1 MKRFCHYKIIACF
14 LWCAFFLTQLRADA
28 QTIASITAQTTAAT
42 SIGARPNII
51 HIIIDDIG
59 YDDFS
64 SYGSVYY
71 KTPHIDALAKE
82 GTRLTNFYAPHGTCT
97 PTRAAIMTGRYS
109 PRVNDK
115 TGLGVLFPTNTNG
128 LDSSKEV
135 TFTKQL
141 QKVGYATALV
151 GKWHLGHLPQF
162 LPPAHG
168 FDSYVGI
175 PYPNDHGPERLG
187 NTGSRGYPPIPLM
200 RGSEKVK
207 DLNNVELAELPA
219 QFIRE
224 ACAFI
229 KEKAASKQPFYLQ
242 YSNIE
247 THTPYFIPKG
257 FEGRSSYGAYGDAVA
272 YIDYTVGVLMG
283 YLKQLGLEK
292 NTLIVIHS
300 DNGPLVEKYPELEDS
315 YGKFGRVDTSLH
327 HLLRD
332 GKYQQRFEGGVRSG
346 CFVKW
351 PGVVKAGAVNE
362 NIYSGVDL
370 FTSFLQIAGA
380 ETPTGRVIDGKPM
393 IESIIKNK
401 PVRNTFYAF
410 APQNEVQ
417 GVRYNNWKL
426 VIDQRGGKIKLLL
439 FDLVRDPQEIN
450 DLAFANSKIVQS
462 LYNLALQAQK
472 AVAENLPLQET
483 NNFNF

>member
-1 MKRFCHYKIIACF
+1 MKDNKIIFCF
-14 LWCAFFLTQLRADA
+14 LWCALCLVQLRADA
-28 QTIASITAQTTAAT
+28 QTNAPITAQTLTT
-42 SIGARPNII
+42 TINGLRPNII

-109 PRVNDK
+109 PRVNDR

-128 LDSSKEV
+128 LDSSKEI

-141 QKVGYATALV
+141 QKVGYATALI

-200 RGSEKVK
+200 RDSEKVK
-207 DLNNVELAELPA
+207 GLNNVELAELPA

-300 DNGPLVEKYPELEDS
+300 DNGPLVEAYPELEDS
-315 YGKFGRVDTSLH
+315 YGKFGHVDTSLH

-332 GKYQQRFEGGVRSG
+332 GKYQQRFEGGVRSA

-351 PGVVKAGAVNE
+351 PGVVKKGVVNK

-393 IESIIKNK
+393 IESIVNNK
-401 PVRNTFYAF
+401 PLRNTFYAF
-410 APQNEVQ
+410 APQKEVQ

-426 VIDQRGGKIKLLL
+426 AVDRRAGKIKLLL
-439 FDLVRDPQEIN
+439 FDLEKDPQEIN
-450 DLAFANSKIVQS
+450 DIAFANATIVQS
-462 LYNLALQAQK
+462 LYNLVLQAQK
-472 AVAENLPLQET
+472 AVAENMPLQET

>member
-1 MKRFCHYKIIACF
+1 MWHAIC
-14 LWCAFFLTQLRADA
+14 LVQLRVDA
-28 QTIASITAQTTAAT
+28 QSNAPITPQTHTAKSI
-42 SIGARPNII
+42 SARPNII

-64 SYGSVYY
+64 SYGSLYY

-82 GTRLTNFYAPHGTCT
+82 GTILTNFYAPHGTCT

-109 PRVNDK
+109 PRVNDR
-115 TGLGVLFPTNTNG
+115 TGLGVLFPTDTKG
-128 LDSSKEV
+128 LDSSREI

-151 GKWHLGHLPQF
+151 GKWHLGHLPKF

-187 NTGSRGYPPIPLM
+187 NTGSRAYPPIPLM
-200 RGSEKVK
+200 RGTEKVK
-207 DLNNVELAELPA
+207 DLNNNDLAEIPA

-257 FEGRSSYGAYGDAVA
+257 FEGRSSHGAYGDAVA

-283 YLKQLGLEK
+283 YLKQVGLEK
-292 NTLIVIHS
+292 NTLIVIHA

-315 YGKFGRVDTSLH
+315 YGKFGLVDTSLQH
-327 HLLRD
+327 KLRD
-332 GKYQQRFEGGVRSG
+332 GKYQQRFEGGVRSA
-346 CFVKW
+346 CFIKW
-351 PGVVKAGAVNE
+351 PGVINAGAVNQ

-370 FTSFLQIAGA
+370 FTSFLQVAGA

-393 IESIIKNK
+393 IESIITNK

-410 APQNEVQ
+410 APQKEVQ

-426 VIDQRGGKIKLLL
+426 VLDKRAGKNTLLL
-439 FDLVRDPQEIN
+439 FN
-450 DLAFANSKIVQS
+450 LAVDAKEKNNIASNNQHIVDA
-462 LYNLALQAQK
+462 LYALALQAQK
-472 AVAENLPLQET
+472 AIEENKPLLET
-483 NNFNF
+483 NSFNF

>member
-1 MKRFCHYKIIACF
+1 MERNFLHKIVFYF
-14 LWCAFFLTQLRADA
+14 LCCTMCLAQLRAVA
-28 QTIASITAQTTAAT
+28 QTNTQVSSQS

-64 SYGSVYY
+64 SYGSLYY

-109 PRVNDK
+109 PRVNDR
-115 TGLGVLFPTNTNG
+115 TGLGVLFPTDTKG
-128 LDSSKEV
+128 LDSSKEI
-135 TFTKQL
+135 TFARQL

-151 GKWHLGHLPQF
+151 GKWHLGHLPKF

-168 FDSYVGI
+168 FDSYLGI

-207 DLNNVELAELPA
+207 DLNNVELAEVPA

-229 KEKAASKQPFYLQ
+229 KAKAASKQPFYLQ

-257 FEGRSSYGAYGDAVA
+257 FEGRSGFGAFGDAVA
-272 YIDYTVGVLMG
+272 YIDYTVGVLTG

-292 NTLIVIHS
+292 STLIVIHS

-315 YGKFGRVDTSLH
+315 YGKFGLVDTSLQH
-327 HLLRD
+327 QLRD
-332 GKYQQRFEGGVRSG
+332 GKYQQRFEGGVRSA

-351 PGVVKAGAVNE
+351 PGMINAGAVNQ

-370 FTSFLQIAGA
+370 FTSFLQVAGA
-380 ETPTGRVIDGKPM
+380 EVPTGRVIDGKPM
-393 IESIIKNK
+393 IESIITNK
-401 PVRNTFYAF
+401 LVRNTFYAF
-410 APQNEVQ
+410 APQKEVQ

-426 VIDQRGGKIKLLL
+426 VIDKRAGKNILLL
-439 FDLVRDPQEIN
+439 FDLATDAIEKNNI
-450 DLAFANSKIVQS
+450 AGANQAIVDA
-462 LYNLALQAQK
+462 LYTLALQAQK
-472 AVAENLPLQET
+472 AVEENKPLSET
-483 NNFNF
+483 NSFNF

>member
-1 MKRFCHYKIIACF
+1 MCLA
-14 LWCAFFLTQLRADA
+14 QLRAVA
-28 QTIASITAQTTAAT
+28 QTNTQVSSQS

-64 SYGSVYY
+64 SYGSLYY

-109 PRVNDK
+109 PRVNDR
-115 TGLGVLFPTNTNG
+115 TGLGVLFPTDTKG
-128 LDSSKEV
+128 LDSSKEI
-135 TFTKQL
+135 TFARQL

-151 GKWHLGHLPQF
+151 GKWHLGHLPKF

-168 FDSYVGI
+168 FDSYLGI

-207 DLNNVELAELPA
+207 DLNNVELAEVPA

-229 KEKAASKQPFYLQ
+229 KAKAASKQPFYLQ

-257 FEGRSSYGAYGDAVA
+257 FEGRSGFGAFGDAVA
-272 YIDYTVGVLMG
+272 YIDYTVGVLTG

-292 NTLIVIHS
+292 STLIVIHS

-315 YGKFGRVDTSLH
+315 YGKFGLVDTSLQH
-327 HLLRD
+327 QLRD
-332 GKYQQRFEGGVRSG
+332 GKYQQRFEGGVRSA

-351 PGVVKAGAVNE
+351 PGMINAGAVNQ

-370 FTSFLQIAGA
+370 FTSFLQVAGA
-380 ETPTGRVIDGKPM
+380 EVPTGRVIDGKPM
-393 IESIIKNK
+393 IESIITNK
-401 PVRNTFYAF
+401 LVRNTFYAF
-410 APQNEVQ
+410 APQKEVQ

-426 VIDQRGGKIKLLL
+426 VIDKRAGKNILLL
-439 FDLVRDPQEIN
+439 FDLATDAIEKNNI
-450 DLAFANSKIVQS
+450 AGANQAIVDA
-462 LYNLALQAQK
+462 LYTLALQAQK
-472 AVAENLPLQET
+472 AVEENKPLSET
-483 NNFNF
+483 NSFNF

>member
-1 MKRFCHYKIIACF
+1 MKLLVKNNIICWSLFCAMCLVQLNVNAKTNVQ
-14 LWCAFFLTQLRADA
+14 LTPQML
-28 QTIASITAQTTAAT
+28 TAT

-64 SYGSVYY
+64 SYGSLYY

-109 PRVNDK
+109 PRVNDR
-115 TGLGVLFPTNTNG
+115 TGLGVLFPSNTNG
-128 LDSSKEV
+128 LDSSKEI

-162 LPPAHG
+162 LPLAHG

-200 RGSEKVK
+200 RNSEKVK
-207 DLNNVELAELPA
+207 DLNNQELAELPA

-257 FEGRSSYGAYGDAVA
+257 FEGRSGYGAFGDAVA
-272 YIDYTVGVLMG
+272 YIDYTVGVLTG

-292 NTLIVIHS
+292 NTLIVVHS

-315 YGKFGRVDTSLH
+315 YGKFGYVDTSLEH
-327 HLLRD
+327 QLRD
-332 GKYQQRFEGGVRSG
+332 GKYQQRFEGGVRSAF
-346 CFVKW
+346 FVKW
-351 PGVVKAGAVNE
+351 PGVIGAGAVNQ

-370 FTSFLQIAGA
+370 FTSFLQVAGA
-380 ETPTGRVIDGKPM
+380 EMPTVGVIDGKPM
-393 IESIIKNK
+393 IESIITNK

-410 APQNEVQ
+410 APQKEVQ

-426 VIDQRGGKIKLLL
+426 VLDKRAGKNILLL
-439 FDLVRDPQEIN
+439 F
-450 DLAFANSKIVQS
+450 
-462 LYNLALQAQK
+462 NLASDAKEKNNIAEAHQDIVDALYALALRAQK
-472 AVAENLPLQET
+472 AVEENKPLSET
-483 NNFNF
+483 NSFNF

>member
-1 MKRFCHYKIIACF
+1 MC
-14 LWCAFFLTQLRADA
+14 LVQLSINA
-28 QTIASITAQTTAAT
+28 QTNAPITPQMLTAT

-64 SYGSVYY
+64 SYGSLYY

-109 PRVNDK
+109 PRINDR
-115 TGLGVLFPTNTNG
+115 TGLGVLFPSNTNG
-128 LDSSKEV
+128 LDSSKEI

-162 LPPAHG
+162 LPLAHG

-200 RGSEKVK
+200 RNSEKVK
-207 DLNNVELAELPA
+207 DLNNQELAELPA

-257 FEGRSSYGAYGDAVA
+257 FEGLSGYGTFGDAVA
-272 YIDYTVGVLMG
+272 YIDYTVGVLTG

-292 NTLIVIHS
+292 NTLIVVHS

-315 YGKFGRVDTSLH
+315 YGKFGRVDISLEH
-327 HLLRD
+327 QLRD
-332 GKYQQRFEGGVRSG
+332 GKYQQRFEGGVRSA

-351 PGVVKAGAVNE
+351 PSVIGAGAVNQ

-370 FTSFLQIAGA
+370 FTSFLQVAGA
-380 ETPTGRVIDGKPM
+380 EMPTVGVIDGKPM
-393 IESIIKNK
+393 IESIITNK
-401 PVRNTFYAF
+401 PVRNSFYAF
-410 APQNEVQ
+410 APQKEVQ

-426 VIDQRGGKIKLLL
+426 VIDKRGGKNILLL
-439 FDLVRDPQEIN
+439 F
-450 DLAFANSKIVQS
+450 
-462 LYNLALQAQK
+462 NLASDAKEKNNIAEAHQDIVDALYALALRAQK
-472 AVAENLPLQET
+472 AVEENKPLSET
-483 NNFNF
+483 NSFNF

>member
-1 MKRFCHYKIIACF
+1 MKNNIICWFLFCAMC
-14 LWCAFFLTQLRADA
+14 LVQLNVNA
-28 QTIASITAQTTAAT
+28 QTNMQSISQT

-64 SYGSVYY
+64 SYGSRYY

-109 PRVNDK
+109 PRVNDR
-115 TGLGVLFPTNTNG
+115 TGLGVLFPTDTKG
-128 LDSSKEV
+128 LDTTKEI

-151 GKWHLGHLPQF
+151 GKWHLGHLPKF

-168 FDSYVGI
+168 FDRYVGI

-207 DLNNVELAELPA
+207 DLNNNELAELPA

-257 FEGRSSYGAYGDAVA
+257 FEGRSGYGAFGDAVA
-272 YIDYTVGVLMG
+272 YIDYTVGVLTG

-292 NTLIVIHS
+292 NTLIVVHS

-315 YGKFGRVDTSLH
+315 YGKFGLVDTSLQH
-327 HLLRD
+327 VLRD
-332 GKYQQRFEGGVRSG
+332 GKYQQRFEGGVRSA

-351 PGVVKAGAVNE
+351 PGVIGVGAVNQ

-370 FTSFLQIAGA
+370 FTSFLQVAGA
-380 ETPTGRVIDGKPM
+380 EMPAATVIDGKPM
-393 IESIIKNK
+393 IESIITNK

-410 APQNEVQ
+410 APQKEVQ

-426 VIDQRGGKIKLLL
+426 VIDKRGGKTSLLL
-439 FDLVRDPQEIN
+439 FNLANDPSELN
-450 DLAFANSKIVQS
+450 DLASKNKNIVQTM
-462 LYNLALQAQK
+462 YNLAVSAEQA
-472 AVAENLPLQET
+472 VVNNLPLQET

>member
-1 MKRFCHYKIIACF
+1 MC
-14 LWCAFFLTQLRADA
+14 LVQLSINA
-28 QTIASITAQTTAAT
+28 QTNAPITPQMLTAT

-64 SYGSVYY
+64 SYGSLYY

-109 PRVNDK
+109 PRVNDR
-115 TGLGVLFPTNTNG
+115 TGLGVLFPSNTNG
-128 LDSSKEV
+128 LDSSKEI

-151 GKWHLGHLPQF
+151 GKWHLGHLPKF

-200 RGSEKVK
+200 RNSEKVK
-207 DLNNVELAELPA
+207 DLNNQELAELPA

-257 FEGRSSYGAYGDAVA
+257 FEGLSGYGTFGDAVA
-272 YIDYTVGVLMG
+272 YIDYTVGVLTG

-292 NTLIVIHS
+292 NTLIVVHS

-315 YGKFGRVDTSLH
+315 YGKFGRVDISLEH
-327 HLLRD
+327 QLRD
-332 GKYQQRFEGGVRSG
+332 GKYQQRFEGGVRSA

-351 PGVVKAGAVNE
+351 PSVIGAGAVNQ

-370 FTSFLQIAGA
+370 FTSFLQVAGA
-380 ETPTGRVIDGKPM
+380 EMPTVGVIDGKPM
-393 IESIIKNK
+393 IESIITNK
-401 PVRNTFYAF
+401 PVRNSFYAF
-410 APQNEVQ
+410 APQKEVQ

-426 VIDQRGGKIKLLL
+426 VIDKRGGKNILLL
-439 FDLVRDPQEIN
+439 F
-450 DLAFANSKIVQS
+450 
-462 LYNLALQAQK
+462 NLASDAKEKNNIAEAHQDIVDALYALALRAQK
-472 AVAENLPLQET
+472 AVEENKPLSET
-483 NNFNF
+483 NSFNF

>member
-1 MKRFCHYKIIACF
+1 MERNFLHKIVFYF
-14 LWCAFFLTQLRADA
+14 LCCTMCLAQLRAVA
-28 QTIASITAQTTAAT
+28 QTNTQVSSQS

-64 SYGSVYY
+64 SYGSLYY

-109 PRVNDK
+109 PRVNDR
-115 TGLGVLFPTNTNG
+115 TGLGVLFPTDTKG
-128 LDSSKEV
+128 LDSSKEI
-135 TFTKQL
+135 TFARQL

-151 GKWHLGHLPQF
+151 GKWHLGHLPKF

-207 DLNNVELAELPA
+207 DLNNNELAELPA

-229 KEKAASKQPFYLQ
+229 KAKAASKQPFYLQ

-257 FEGRSSYGAYGDAVA
+257 FEGRSGYGAFGDAVA
-272 YIDYTVGVLMG
+272 YIDYTVGVLTG

-315 YGKFGRVDTSLH
+315 YGKFGLVDTSLQH
-327 HLLRD
+327 QLRD
-332 GKYQQRFEGGVRSG
+332 GKYQQRFEGGVRSA

-351 PGVVKAGAVNE
+351 PGMINAGAVNQ

-370 FTSFLQIAGA
+370 FTSFLQVAGA
-380 ETPTGRVIDGKPM
+380 EVPTGRVIDGKPM
-393 IESIIKNK
+393 IESIITNK
-401 PVRNTFYAF
+401 LVRNTFYAF
-410 APQNEVQ
+410 APQKEVQ

-426 VIDQRGGKIKLLL
+426 VIDKRAGKNILLL
-439 FDLVRDPQEIN
+439 FDLATDAKEKNNIGG
-450 DLAFANSKIVQS
+450 ANQAIVDA
-462 LYNLALQAQK
+462 LYTLALQAQK
-472 AVAENLPLQET
+472 AVEENKPLSET
-483 NNFNF
+483 NSFNF

>member
-1 MKRFCHYKIIACF
+1 MC
-14 LWCAFFLTQLRADA
+14 LVQLSINA
-28 QTIASITAQTTAAT
+28 QTNAPITPQMLTAT

-64 SYGSVYY
+64 SYGSRYY

-109 PRVNDK
+109 PRINDR
-115 TGLGVLFPTNTNG
+115 TGLGVLFPSNTNG
-128 LDSSKEV
+128 LDSSKEI

-162 LPPAHG
+162 LPLAHG

-200 RGSEKVK
+200 RNSEKVK
-207 DLNNVELAELPA
+207 DLNNQELAELPA

-257 FEGRSSYGAYGDAVA
+257 FEGLSGYGTFGDAVA
-272 YIDYTVGVLMG
+272 YIDYTVGVLTG

-292 NTLIVIHS
+292 NTLIVVHS

-315 YGKFGRVDTSLH
+315 YGKFGRVDISLEH
-327 HLLRD
+327 QLRD
-332 GKYQQRFEGGVRSG
+332 GKYQQRFEGGVRSA

-351 PGVVKAGAVNE
+351 PSVIGAGAVNQ

-370 FTSFLQIAGA
+370 FTSFLQVAGA
-380 ETPTGRVIDGKPM
+380 EMPTVGVIDGKPM
-393 IESIIKNK
+393 IESIITNK

-410 APQNEVQ
+410 APQKEVQ

-426 VIDQRGGKIKLLL
+426 VIDKRGGKNILLL
-439 FDLVRDPQEIN
+439 F
-450 DLAFANSKIVQS
+450 
-462 LYNLALQAQK
+462 NLASDAKEKNNIAEAHQDIVDALYALALRAQK
-472 AVAENLPLQET
+472 AVEENKPLSET
-483 NNFNF
+483 NSFNF

>member
-1 MKRFCHYKIIACF
+1 MC
-14 LWCAFFLTQLRADA
+14 LVQLSINA
-28 QTIASITAQTTAAT
+28 QTNAPITPQMLTAT

-64 SYGSVYY
+64 SYGSLYY

-109 PRVNDK
+109 PRINDR
-115 TGLGVLFPTNTNG
+115 TGLGVLFPSNTNG
-128 LDSSKEV
+128 LDSSKEI

-162 LPPAHG
+162 LPLAHG

-200 RGSEKVK
+200 RNSEKVK
-207 DLNNVELAELPA
+207 DLNNQELAELPA

-257 FEGRSSYGAYGDAVA
+257 FEGLSGYGTFGDAVA
-272 YIDYTVGVLMG
+272 YIDYTVGVLTG

-292 NTLIVIHS
+292 NTLIVVHS

-315 YGKFGRVDTSLH
+315 YGKFGRVDISLEH
-327 HLLRD
+327 QLRD
-332 GKYQQRFEGGVRSG
+332 GKYQQRFEGGVRSA

-351 PGVVKAGAVNE
+351 PSVIGAGAVNQ

-370 FTSFLQIAGA
+370 FTSFLQVAGA
-380 ETPTGRVIDGKPM
+380 EMPTVGVIDGKPM
-393 IESIIKNK
+393 IESIITNK
-401 PVRNTFYAF
+401 PVRNSFYAF
-410 APQNEVQ
+410 APQKEVQ

-426 VIDQRGGKIKLLL
+426 VIDKRGGKNILLL
-439 FDLVRDPQEIN
+439 F
-450 DLAFANSKIVQS
+450 
-462 LYNLALQAQK
+462 NLASDAKEKNNIAEAHQVIVDALYALALRAQK
-472 AVAENLPLQET
+472 AVEENKPLSET
-483 NNFNF
+483 NSFNF

>member
-1 MKRFCHYKIIACF
+1 MC
-14 LWCAFFLTQLRADA
+14 LVQLSINA
-28 QTIASITAQTTAAT
+28 QTNAPITPQMLTAT

-64 SYGSVYY
+64 SYGSRYY

-109 PRVNDK
+109 PRINDR
-115 TGLGVLFPTNTNG
+115 TGLGVLFPSNTNG
-128 LDSSKEV
+128 LDSSKEI

-162 LPPAHG
+162 LPLAHG

-200 RGSEKVK
+200 RNSEKVK
-207 DLNNVELAELPA
+207 DLNNQELAELPA

-257 FEGRSSYGAYGDAVA
+257 FEGLSGYGAFGDAVA
-272 YIDYTVGVLMG
+272 YIDYTVGVLTG

-292 NTLIVIHS
+292 NTLIVVHS

-315 YGKFGRVDTSLH
+315 YGKFGRVDISLEH
-327 HLLRD
+327 QLRD
-332 GKYQQRFEGGVRSG
+332 GKYQQRFEGGVRSA

-351 PGVVKAGAVNE
+351 PSVIGAGAVNQ

-370 FTSFLQIAGA
+370 FTSFLQVAGA
-380 ETPTGRVIDGKPM
+380 EMPTVGVIDGKPM
-393 IESIIKNK
+393 IESIITNK
-401 PVRNTFYAF
+401 PVRNSFYAF
-410 APQNEVQ
+410 APQKEVQ

-426 VIDQRGGKIKLLL
+426 VIDKRGGKNILLL
-439 FDLVRDPQEIN
+439 F
-450 DLAFANSKIVQS
+450 
-462 LYNLALQAQK
+462 NLASDAKEKNNIAEAHQDIVDALYALALRAQK
-472 AVAENLPLQET
+472 AVEENKPLSET
-483 NNFNF
+483 NSFNF

>member
-1 MKRFCHYKIIACF
+1 LERNFLHKIVFYF
-14 LWCAFFLTQLRADA
+14 LCCTMCLAQLRAVA
-28 QTIASITAQTTAAT
+28 QTNTQVSPQT

-64 SYGSVYY
+64 SYGSLYY

-109 PRVNDK
+109 PRVNDR
-115 TGLGVLFPTNTNG
+115 TGLGVLFPSNTNG
-128 LDSSKEV
+128 LDSSKEI

-151 GKWHLGHLPQF
+151 GKWHLGHLPKF

-207 DLNNVELAELPA
+207 DLNNVELAEVPA

-229 KEKAASKQPFYLQ
+229 KAKAASKQPFYLQ

-257 FEGRSSYGAYGDAVA
+257 FEGRSGFGAFGDAVA
-272 YIDYTVGVLMG
+272 YIDYTVGVLTG

-315 YGKFGRVDTSLH
+315 YGKFGLVDTSLQH
-327 HLLRD
+327 QLRD
-332 GKYQQRFEGGVRSG
+332 GKYQQRFEGGVRSA

-351 PGVVKAGAVNE
+351 PGMINAGAVNQ

-370 FTSFLQIAGA
+370 FTSFLQVAGA
-380 ETPTGRVIDGKPM
+380 EVPTGRVIDGKPM
-393 IESIIKNK
+393 IESIITNK
-401 PVRNTFYAF
+401 LVRNTFYAF
-410 APQNEVQ
+410 APQKEVQ

-426 VIDQRGGKIKLLL
+426 VIDKRAGKNILLL
-439 FDLVRDPQEIN
+439 FDLATDAKEKNNIGG
-450 DLAFANSKIVQS
+450 ANQAIVDA
-462 LYNLALQAQK
+462 LYTLALQAQK
-472 AVAENLPLQET
+472 AVEENKPLSET
-483 NNFNF
+483 NSFNF

>member
-1 MKRFCHYKIIACF
+1 LERNFLHKIVFYF
-14 LWCAFFLTQLRADA
+14 LCCTMCLAQLRAVA
-28 QTIASITAQTTAAT
+28 QTNTQVSSQS

-64 SYGSVYY
+64 SYGSLYY

-109 PRVNDK
+109 PRVNDR
-115 TGLGVLFPTNTNG
+115 TGLGVLFPTDTKG
-128 LDSSKEV
+128 LDSSKEI
-135 TFTKQL
+135 TFARQL

-151 GKWHLGHLPQF
+151 GKWHLGHLPKF

-168 FDSYVGI
+168 FDSYLGI

-207 DLNNVELAELPA
+207 DLNNVELAEVPA

-229 KEKAASKQPFYLQ
+229 KAKAASKQPFYLQ

-257 FEGRSSYGAYGDAVA
+257 FEGRSGFGAFGDAVA
-272 YIDYTVGVLMG
+272 YIDYTVGVLTG

-292 NTLIVIHS
+292 STLIVIHS

-315 YGKFGRVDTSLH
+315 YGKFGLVDTSLQH
-327 HLLRD
+327 QLRD
-332 GKYQQRFEGGVRSG
+332 GKYQQRFEGGVRSA

-351 PGVVKAGAVNE
+351 PGMINAGAVNQ

-370 FTSFLQIAGA
+370 FTSFLQVAGA
-380 ETPTGRVIDGKPM
+380 EVPTGRVIDGKPM
-393 IESIIKNK
+393 IESIITNK
-401 PVRNTFYAF
+401 LVRNTFYAF
-410 APQNEVQ
+410 APQKEVQ

-426 VIDQRGGKIKLLL
+426 VIDKRAGKNILLL
-439 FDLVRDPQEIN
+439 FDLATDAIEKNNI
-450 DLAFANSKIVQS
+450 AGANQAIVDA
-462 LYNLALQAQK
+462 LYTLALQAQK
-472 AVAENLPLQET
+472 AVEENKPLSET
-483 NNFNF
+483 NSFNF

>member
-1 MKRFCHYKIIACF
+1 MC
-14 LWCAFFLTQLRADA
+14 LLQLHVNA
-28 QTIASITAQTTAAT
+28 QTNVQSISQT
-42 SIGARPNII
+42 SIGVRPNII

-64 SYGSVYY
+64 SYGSRYY

-109 PRVNDK
+109 PRINDR
-115 TGLGVLFPTNTNG
+115 TGLGVLFPSNTNG
-128 LDSSKEV
+128 LDSSKEI

-162 LPPAHG
+162 LPLAHG

-200 RGSEKVK
+200 RNSEKVK
-207 DLNNVELAELPA
+207 DLNNQELAELPA

-257 FEGRSSYGAYGDAVA
+257 FEGLSGYGTFGDAVA
-272 YIDYTVGVLMG
+272 YIDYTVGVLTG

-292 NTLIVIHS
+292 NTLIVVHS

-315 YGKFGRVDTSLH
+315 YGKFGRVDISLEH
-327 HLLRD
+327 QLRD
-332 GKYQQRFEGGVRSG
+332 GKYQQRFEGGVRSA

-351 PGVVKAGAVNE
+351 PSVIGAGAVNQ

-370 FTSFLQIAGA
+370 FTSFLQVAGA
-380 ETPTGRVIDGKPM
+380 EMPTVGVIDGKPM
-393 IESIIKNK
+393 IESIITNK
-401 PVRNTFYAF
+401 PVRNSFYAF
-410 APQNEVQ
+410 APQKEVQ

-426 VIDQRGGKIKLLL
+426 VIDKRGGKNILLL
-439 FDLVRDPQEIN
+439 F
-450 DLAFANSKIVQS
+450 
-462 LYNLALQAQK
+462 NLASDAKEKNNIAEAHQDIVDALYALALRAQK
-472 AVAENLPLQET
+472 AVEENKPLSET
-483 NNFNF
+483 NSFNF

>member
-1 MKRFCHYKIIACF
+1 MC
-14 LWCAFFLTQLRADA
+14 LVQLSINA
-28 QTIASITAQTTAAT
+28 QTNAPITPQMLTAT

-64 SYGSVYY
+64 SYGSRYY

-109 PRVNDK
+109 PRINDR
-115 TGLGVLFPTNTNG
+115 TGLGVLFPSNTNG
-128 LDSSKEV
+128 LDSSKEI

-162 LPPAHG
+162 LPLAHG

-200 RGSEKVK
+200 RNSEKVK
-207 DLNNVELAELPA
+207 DLNNQELAELPA

-257 FEGRSSYGAYGDAVA
+257 FEGLSGYGTFGDAVA
-272 YIDYTVGVLMG
+272 YIDYTVGVLTG

-292 NTLIVIHS
+292 NTLIVVHS

-315 YGKFGRVDTSLH
+315 YGKFGRVDISLEH
-327 HLLRD
+327 QLRD
-332 GKYQQRFEGGVRSG
+332 GKYQQRFEGGVRSA

-351 PGVVKAGAVNE
+351 PSVIGAGAVNQ

-370 FTSFLQIAGA
+370 FTSFLQVAGA
-380 ETPTGRVIDGKPM
+380 EMPTVGVIDGKPM
-393 IESIIKNK
+393 IESIITNK
-401 PVRNTFYAF
+401 PVRNSFYAF
-410 APQNEVQ
+410 APQKEVQ

-426 VIDQRGGKIKLLL
+426 VIDKRGGKNILLL
-439 FDLVRDPQEIN
+439 F
-450 DLAFANSKIVQS
+450 
-462 LYNLALQAQK
+462 NLASDAKEKNNIAEAHQDIVDALYALALRAQK
-472 AVAENLPLQET
+472 AVEENKPLSET
-483 NNFNF
+483 NSFNF

>member
-1 MKRFCHYKIIACF
+1 MKLLIKNNIICC
-14 LWCAFFLTQLRADA
+14 LLLCAIYLVQLSANA
-28 QTIASITAQTTAAT
+28 QTYQAT

-64 SYGSVYY
+64 IYGSLYY
-71 KTPHIDALAKE
+71 QTPHIDALAKE

-109 PRVNDK
+109 PRINDRI
-115 TGLGVLFPTNTNG
+115 GLGVLFPSNTNG
-128 LDSSKEV
+128 LDSSKEI

-151 GKWHLGHLPQF
+151 GKWHLGHLPKF

-200 RGSEKVK
+200 RNSEKVK
-207 DLNNVELAELPA
+207 DLSNNELGELPA

-224 ACAFI
+224 ACAFM

-257 FEGRSSYGAYGDAVA
+257 FEGRSNYGAFGDAVA
-272 YIDYTVGVLMG
+272 YIDYTVGVLTG

-300 DNGPLVEKYPELEDS
+300 DNGPLVEKYQELEDS
-315 YGKFGRVDTSLH
+315 YGKFGLVDTSLQH
-327 HLLRD
+327 QLRD
-332 GKYQQRFEGGVRSG
+332 GKYQQRFEGGVRSA

-351 PGVVKAGAVNE
+351 PGVIGVGAVNQ

-370 FTSFLQIAGA
+370 FTSFLQVAGA
-380 ETPTGRVIDGKPM
+380 EMPTGRVIDGKPM
-393 IESIIKNK
+393 LESIISNK

-410 APQNEVQ
+410 APQKEVQ

-426 VIDQRGGKIKLLL
+426 VLDKRAGKNILLL
-439 FDLVRDPQEIN
+439 FDLATDAQEKNNI
-450 DLAFANSKIVQS
+450 ASANQGIVDA
-462 LYNLALQAQK
+462 LYALALRAQK
-472 AVAENLPLQET
+472 AVEENKPLLET
-483 NNFNF
+483 NSFNF

>member
-1 MKRFCHYKIIACF
+1 MPHDMIDEYFDIYNQSIKQYGEKTCVLYACGSFYEVYKIENNTETIGN
-14 LWCAFFLTQLRADA
+14 AD
-28 QTIASITAQTTAAT
+28 IVSE
-42 SIGARPNII
+42 II
-51 HIIIDDIG
+51 RC
-59 YDDFS
+59 DFS
-64 SYGSVYY
+64 NKNKSKRSEEGSSRAF
-71 KTPHIDALAKE
+71 PDFCGF
-82 GTRLTNFYAPHGTCT
+82 GTAY
-97 PTRAAIMTGRYS
+97 
-109 PRVNDK
+109 
-115 TGLGVLFPTNTNG
+115 
-128 LDSSKEV
+128 
-135 TFTKQL
+135 
-141 QKVGYATALV
+141 
-151 GKWHLGHLPQF
+151 LPKY

-200 RGSEKVK
+200 RNSEKVK
-207 DLNNVELAELPA
+207 DLNNVELAEVPA

-257 FEGRSSYGAYGDAVA
+257 FEGRSGYGAFGDAVA
-272 YIDYTVGVLMG
+272 YIDYTVGVLTG

-292 NTLIVIHS
+292 NTLIVVHS

-315 YGKFGRVDTSLH
+315 YGKFGLVDTSLQH
-327 HLLRD
+327 VLRD
-332 GKYQQRFEGGVRSG
+332 GKYQQRFEGGVRSA

-351 PGVVKAGAVNE
+351 PGVIGVGAVNQ
-362 NIYSGVDL
+362 NIYSGLDL
-370 FTSFLQIAGA
+370 FTSFLQVAGA
-380 ETPTGRVIDGKPM
+380 EMPAAIVIDGKPM
-393 IESIIKNK
+393 IESIITNK

-410 APQNEVQ
+410 APQKEVQ

-426 VIDQRGGKIKLLL
+426 VIDKRGGKTSLLL
-439 FDLVRDPQEIN
+439 FNLANDPSELN
-450 DLAFANSKIVQS
+450 DLASKNKNIVQTM
-462 LYNLALQAQK
+462 YNLAVSAEQA
-472 AVAENLPLQET
+472 VVNNLPLQET

>member
-1 MKRFCHYKIIACF
+1 MKLTIKNNIIYWFLFCAMC
-14 LWCAFFLTQLRADA
+14 LVQLNVNA
-28 QTIASITAQTTAAT
+28 QTNAQTNAQSLSQT

-64 SYGSVYY
+64 SYGSLYY

-109 PRVNDK
+109 PRVNDR
-115 TGLGVLFPTNTNG
+115 TGLGVLFPSNTNG
-128 LDSSKEV
+128 LDSSKEI

-151 GKWHLGHLPQF
+151 GKWHLGHLAKF

-207 DLNNVELAELPA
+207 DLNNQELAELPA

-257 FEGRSSYGAYGDAVA
+257 FEGRSGYGAFGDAVA
-272 YIDYTVGVLMG
+272 YIDYTVGVLTG

-315 YGKFGRVDTSLH
+315 YGKFGYVDTSLQH
-327 HLLRD
+327 QLRD
-332 GKYQQRFEGGVRSG
+332 GKYQQRFEGGVRSA
-346 CFVKW
+346 CFIKW
-351 PGVVKAGAVNE
+351 LGVIRAGAVNQ

-370 FTSFLQIAGA
+370 FTSFLQVAGA
-380 ETPTGRVIDGKPM
+380 EMPTRRVIDGKPM
-393 IESIIKNK
+393 IESIITNK

-410 APQNEVQ
+410 APQKEVQ

-426 VIDQRGGKIKLLL
+426 VLDKRAGKDILLL
-439 FDLVRDPQEIN
+439 FN
-450 DLAFANSKIVQS
+450 LASDAKEKNNIAEAHQGIVDA
-462 LYNLALQAQK
+462 LYALALQAQK
-472 AVAENLPLQET
+472 AVEENKPLSET
-483 NNFNF
+483 NSFNF

>member
-1 MKRFCHYKIIACF
+1 MERNFLHKIVFYF
-14 LWCAFFLTQLRADA
+14 LCCTMCLAQLRAVA
-28 QTIASITAQTTAAT
+28 QTNTQVSSQS

-64 SYGSVYY
+64 SYGSLYY

-109 PRVNDK
+109 PRVNDR
-115 TGLGVLFPTNTNG
+115 TGLGVLFPTDTKG
-128 LDSSKEV
+128 LDSSKEI
-135 TFTKQL
+135 TFARQL

-151 GKWHLGHLPQF
+151 GKWHLGHLPKF

-168 FDSYVGI
+168 FDSYLGI

-207 DLNNVELAELPA
+207 DLNNVELAEVPA

-229 KEKAASKQPFYLQ
+229 KAKAASKQPFYLQ

-257 FEGRSSYGAYGDAVA
+257 FEGRSGYGAFGDAVA
-272 YIDYTVGVLMG
+272 YIDYTVGVLTG

-292 NTLIVIHS
+292 STLIVIHS

-315 YGKFGRVDTSLH
+315 YGKFGLVDTSLQH
-327 HLLRD
+327 QLRD
-332 GKYQQRFEGGVRSG
+332 GKYQQRFEGGVRSA

-351 PGVVKAGAVNE
+351 PGMINAGAVNQ

-370 FTSFLQIAGA
+370 FTSFLQVAGA
-380 ETPTGRVIDGKPM
+380 EVPTGRVIDGKPM
-393 IESIIKNK
+393 IESIITNK
-401 PVRNTFYAF
+401 LVRNTFYAF
-410 APQNEVQ
+410 APQKEVQ

-426 VIDQRGGKIKLLL
+426 VIDKRAGKNILLL
-439 FDLVRDPQEIN
+439 FDLATDAIEKNNI
-450 DLAFANSKIVQS
+450 AGANQAIVDA
-462 LYNLALQAQK
+462 LYTLALQAQK
-472 AVAENLPLQET
+472 AVEENKPLSET
-483 NNFNF
+483 NSFNF

>member
-1 MKRFCHYKIIACF
+1 MERNFLHKIVFYF
-14 LWCAFFLTQLRADA
+14 LCCTMCLAQLRAVA
-28 QTIASITAQTTAAT
+28 QTNTQVSSQS

-64 SYGSVYY
+64 SYGSLYY

-109 PRVNDK
+109 PRVNDR
-115 TGLGVLFPTNTNG
+115 TGLGVLFPTDTKG
-128 LDSSKEV
+128 LDSSKEI
-135 TFTKQL
+135 TFARQL

-151 GKWHLGHLPQF
+151 GKWHLGHLPKF

-168 FDSYVGI
+168 FDSYLGI

-207 DLNNVELAELPA
+207 DLNNVELAEVPA

-229 KEKAASKQPFYLQ
+229 KAKAASKQPFYLQ

-257 FEGRSSYGAYGDAVA
+257 FEGRSGFGAFGDAVA
-272 YIDYTVGVLMG
+272 YIDYTVGVLTG

-292 NTLIVIHS
+292 STLIVIHS

-315 YGKFGRVDTSLH
+315 YGKFGLVDTSLQH
-327 HLLRD
+327 VLRD
-332 GKYQQRFEGGVRSG
+332 GKYQQRFEDRKS
-346 CFVKW
+346 
-351 PGVVKAGAVNE
+351 VV
-362 NIYSGVDL
+362 
-370 FTSFLQIAGA
+370 
-380 ETPTGRVIDGKPM
+380 
-393 IESIIKNK
+393 
-401 PVRNTFYAF
+401 
-410 APQNEVQ
+410 
-417 GVRYNNWKL
+417 
-426 VIDQRGGKIKLLL
+426 
-439 FDLVRDPQEIN
+439 
-450 DLAFANSKIVQS
+450 
-462 LYNLALQAQK
+462 
-472 AVAENLPLQET
+472 
-483 NNFNF
+483 

>member
-1 MKRFCHYKIIACF
+1 
-14 LWCAFFLTQLRADA
+14 
-28 QTIASITAQTTAAT
+28 
-42 SIGARPNII
+42 
-51 HIIIDDIG
+51 
-59 YDDFS
+59 
-64 SYGSVYY
+64 
-71 KTPHIDALAKE
+71 
-82 GTRLTNFYAPHGTCT
+82 
-97 PTRAAIMTGRYS
+97 
-109 PRVNDK
+109 
-115 TGLGVLFPTNTNG
+115 
-128 LDSSKEV
+128 
-135 TFTKQL
+135 
-141 QKVGYATALV
+141 
-151 GKWHLGHLPQF
+151 
-162 LPPAHG
+162 
-168 FDSYVGI
+168 
-175 PYPNDHGPERLG
+175 
-187 NTGSRGYPPIPLM
+187 
-200 RGSEKVK
+200 
-207 DLNNVELAELPA
+207 
-219 QFIRE
+219 
-224 ACAFI
+224 
-229 KEKAASKQPFYLQ
+229 
-242 YSNIE
+242 
-247 THTPYFIPKG
+247 
-257 FEGRSSYGAYGDAVA
+257 
-272 YIDYTVGVLMG
+272 MG
-283 YLKQLGLEK
+283 YLKQVGLEK

-332 GKYQQRFEGGVRSG
+332 GKYQQRFEGGVRSA

-351 PGVVKAGAVNE
+351 PGVVKPGDVNE

-483 NNFNF
+483 NSFNF

>member
-1 MKRFCHYKIIACF
+1 MCLA
-14 LWCAFFLTQLRADA
+14 QLRAVA
-28 QTIASITAQTTAAT
+28 QTNTQVSSQS

-64 SYGSVYY
+64 SYGSLYY

-109 PRVNDK
+109 PRVNDR
-115 TGLGVLFPTNTNG
+115 TGLGVLFPTDTKG
-128 LDSSKEV
+128 LDSSKEI
-135 TFTKQL
+135 TFARQL

-151 GKWHLGHLPQF
+151 GKWHLGHLPKF

-168 FDSYVGI
+168 FDSYLGI

-207 DLNNVELAELPA
+207 DLNNVELAEVPA

-229 KEKAASKQPFYLQ
+229 KAKAASKQPFYLQ

-257 FEGRSSYGAYGDAVA
+257 FEGRSGFGAFGDAVA
-272 YIDYTVGVLMG
+272 YIDYTVGVLTG

-292 NTLIVIHS
+292 STLIVIHS

-315 YGKFGRVDTSLH
+315 YGKFGLVDTSLQH
-327 HLLRD
+327 QLRD
-332 GKYQQRFEGGVRSG
+332 GKYQQRFEGGVRSA

-351 PGVVKAGAVNE
+351 PGMINAGAVNQ

-370 FTSFLQIAGA
+370 FTSFLQVAGA
-380 ETPTGRVIDGKPM
+380 EVPTGRVIDGKPM
-393 IESIIKNK
+393 IESIITNK
-401 PVRNTFYAF
+401 LVRNTFYAF
-410 APQNEVQ
+410 APQKEVQ

-426 VIDQRGGKIKLLL
+426 VIDKRAGKNILLL
-439 FDLVRDPQEIN
+439 FDLATDAIEKNNI
-450 DLAFANSKIVQS
+450 AGANQAIVDA
-462 LYNLALQAQK
+462 LYALALQAQK
-472 AVAENLPLQET
+472 AVEENKPLLET
-483 NNFNF
+483 NSFNF

>member
-1 MKRFCHYKIIACF
+1 MCLA
-14 LWCAFFLTQLRADA
+14 QLRAVA
-28 QTIASITAQTTAAT
+28 QTNTQVSSQS

-64 SYGSVYY
+64 SYGSLYY

-109 PRVNDK
+109 PRVNDR
-115 TGLGVLFPTNTNG
+115 TGLGVLFPTDTKG
-128 LDSSKEV
+128 LDSSKEI
-135 TFTKQL
+135 TFARQL

-151 GKWHLGHLPQF
+151 GKWHLGHLPKF

-168 FDSYVGI
+168 FDSYLGI

-207 DLNNVELAELPA
+207 DLNNVQLAEVPA

-229 KEKAASKQPFYLQ
+229 KAKAASKQPFYLQ

-257 FEGRSSYGAYGDAVA
+257 FEGRSGFGAFGDAVA
-272 YIDYTVGVLMG
+272 YIDYTVGVLTG

-292 NTLIVIHS
+292 STLIVIHS

-315 YGKFGRVDTSLH
+315 YGKFGLVDTSLQH
-327 HLLRD
+327 QLRD
-332 GKYQQRFEGGVRSG
+332 GKYQQRFEGGVRSA

-351 PGVVKAGAVNE
+351 PGMINAGAVNQ

-370 FTSFLQIAGA
+370 FTSFLQVAGA
-380 ETPTGRVIDGKPM
+380 EVPTGRVIDGKPM
-393 IESIIKNK
+393 IESIITNK
-401 PVRNTFYAF
+401 LVRNTFYAF
-410 APQNEVQ
+410 APQKEVQ

-426 VIDQRGGKIKLLL
+426 VIDKRAGKNILLL
-439 FDLVRDPQEIN
+439 FDLATDAIEKNNI
-450 DLAFANSKIVQS
+450 AGANQAIVDA
-462 LYNLALQAQK
+462 LYTLALQAQK
-472 AVAENLPLQET
+472 AVEENKPLSET
-483 NNFNF
+483 NSFNF

>member
-1 MKRFCHYKIIACF
+1 MKLTIKNNIICWFFCYAMC
-14 LWCAFFLTQLRADA
+14 LAQLRAGA
-28 QTIASITAQTTAAT
+28 QTNTQVSPQT

-64 SYGSVYY
+64 SYGSLYY

-109 PRVNDK
+109 PRINDR
-115 TGLGVLFPTNTNG
+115 TGLGVLFPSNTNG
-128 LDSSKEV
+128 LDSSKEI

-162 LPPAHG
+162 LPLAHG

-200 RGSEKVK
+200 RNSEKVK
-207 DLNNVELAELPA
+207 DLNNQELAELPA

-257 FEGRSSYGAYGDAVA
+257 FEGLSGYGTFGDAVA
-272 YIDYTVGVLMG
+272 YIDYTVGVLTG

-292 NTLIVIHS
+292 NTLIVVHS

-315 YGKFGRVDTSLH
+315 YGKFGRVDISLEH
-327 HLLRD
+327 QLRD
-332 GKYQQRFEGGVRSG
+332 GKYQQRFEGGVRSA

-351 PGVVKAGAVNE
+351 PSVIGAGAVNQ

-370 FTSFLQIAGA
+370 FTSFLQVAGA
-380 ETPTGRVIDGKPM
+380 EMPTVGVIDGKPM
-393 IESIIKNK
+393 IESIITNK
-401 PVRNTFYAF
+401 PVRNSFYAF
-410 APQNEVQ
+410 APQKEVQ

-426 VIDQRGGKIKLLL
+426 VIDKRGGKNILLL
-439 FDLVRDPQEIN
+439 F
-450 DLAFANSKIVQS
+450 
-462 LYNLALQAQK
+462 NLASDAKEKNNIAEAHQDIVDALYALALRAQK
-472 AVAENLPLQET
+472 AVEENKPLSET
-483 NNFNF
+483 NSFNF

>member
-1 MKRFCHYKIIACF
+1 MC
-14 LWCAFFLTQLRADA
+14 LLQLHVNA
-28 QTIASITAQTTAAT
+28 QTNVQSISQT
-42 SIGARPNII
+42 SIGVRPNII

-64 SYGSVYY
+64 SYGSRYY

-109 PRVNDK
+109 PRVNDR
-115 TGLGVLFPTNTNG
+115 TGLGVLFPSNTNG
-128 LDSSKEV
+128 LDSSKEI

-151 GKWHLGHLPQF
+151 GKWHLGHLPKF

-207 DLNNVELAELPA
+207 DLNNNELAELPA

-257 FEGRSSYGAYGDAVA
+257 FEGRSGYGAFGDAVA
-272 YIDYTVGVLMG
+272 YIDYTVGVLTG

-292 NTLIVIHS
+292 NTLIVVHS

-315 YGKFGRVDTSLH
+315 YGKFGYVDTSLEH
-327 HLLRD
+327 QLRD
-332 GKYQQRFEGGVRSG
+332 GKYQQRFEGGVRSA

-351 PGVVKAGAVNE
+351 PGVIG
-362 NIYSGVDL
+362 
-370 FTSFLQIAGA
+370 AGA
-380 ETPTGRVIDGKPM
+380 EMPTGRVIDGKPM
-393 IESIIKNK
+393 IESIITNK

-410 APQNEVQ
+410 APQKEVQ

-426 VIDQRGGKIKLLL
+426 VIDKRGGKTSLLL
-439 FDLVRDPQEIN
+439 FNLANDPSELN
-450 DLAFANSKIVQS
+450 DLASKNKNIVQTM
-462 LYNLALQAQK
+462 YNLAVSAEQA
-472 AVAENLPLQET
+472 VVNNLPLQET

>member
-1 MKRFCHYKIIACF
+1 MCLA
-14 LWCAFFLTQLRADA
+14 QLRAVA
-28 QTIASITAQTTAAT
+28 QTNAQVSTQS

-64 SYGSVYY
+64 SYGSLYF

-109 PRVNDK
+109 PRVNDR
-115 TGLGVLFPTNTNG
+115 TGLGVLFPSNTNG
-128 LDSSKEV
+128 LDSSKEI
-135 TFTKQL
+135 TFARQL

-151 GKWHLGHLPQF
+151 GKWHLGHLPKF

-207 DLNNVELAELPA
+207 DLNNNELAELPA

-257 FEGRSSYGAYGDAVA
+257 FEGRSGYGAFGDAVA
-272 YIDYTVGVLMG
+272 YIDYTVGVLTG

-292 NTLIVIHS
+292 NTLIVVHS

-315 YGKFGRVDTSLH
+315 YGKFGYVDTSLEH
-327 HLLRD
+327 QLRD
-332 GKYQQRFEGGVRSG
+332 GKYQQRFEGGVRSA

-351 PGVVKAGAVNE
+351 PGVIGAGAVNQ

-370 FTSFLQIAGA
+370 FTSFLQVAGA
-380 ETPTGRVIDGKPM
+380 EMPTVGVIDGKPM
-393 IESIIKNK
+393 IESIITNK
-401 PVRNTFYAF
+401 PVRNSFYAF
-410 APQNEVQ
+410 APQKEVQ

-426 VIDQRGGKIKLLL
+426 VLDKRAGKNILLL
-439 FDLVRDPQEIN
+439 F
-450 DLAFANSKIVQS
+450 
-462 LYNLALQAQK
+462 NLASDAKEKNNIAEAHQDIVDALYALALRAQK
-472 AVAENLPLQET
+472 AVEENKPLSET
-483 NNFNF
+483 NSFNF

>member
-1 MKRFCHYKIIACF
+1 MKRNFLHKIICCF
-14 LWCAFFLTQLRADA
+14 LWCTICVAQLRAV
-28 QTIASITAQTTAAT
+28 AQTTAQESPQTLAAS

-64 SYGSVYY
+64 SYGSLYY

-109 PRVNDK
+109 PRVNDR

-128 LDSSKEV
+128 LDSSKEI
-135 TFTKQL
+135 TFTRQL

-151 GKWHLGHLPQF
+151 GKWHLGHLPKF

-200 RGSEKVK
+200 RGSVKEK
-207 DLNNVELAELPA
+207 DLNNNELAEIPA

-257 FEGRSSYGAYGDAVA
+257 FEGRSNYGAFGDAVA

-283 YLKQLGLEK
+283 YLKQVGLEK
-292 NTLIVIHS
+292 NTLIVIHA

-315 YGKFGRVDTSLH
+315 YGKFGLVDTSLQH
-327 HLLRD
+327 TLRD
-332 GKYQQRFEGGVRSG
+332 GKYQQRFEGGVRSA

-351 PGVVKAGAVNE
+351 PGIINTGAVNQ

-370 FTSFLQIAGA
+370 FTSFLQVAGA
-380 ETPTGRVIDGKPM
+380 EMPSGRVIDGKPM
-393 IESIIKNK
+393 IESIITNK
-401 PVRNTFYAF
+401 LVRNTFYAF
-410 APQNEVQ
+410 APQKEVQ

-426 VIDQRGGKIKLLL
+426 VLDKRAGKTNLLL
-439 FDLVRDPQEIN
+439 FDLAIDAKEKNNI
-450 DLAFANSKIVQS
+450 AGANQTIVDA
-462 LYNLALQAQK
+462 LYTLALQAQK
-472 AVAENLPLQET
+472 AVEENKPLSET
-483 NNFNF
+483 NSFNF

>member
-1 MKRFCHYKIIACF
+1 LKLLIKNNIIFWFLFCAMC
-14 LWCAFFLTQLRADA
+14 LAQLHVGA
-28 QTIASITAQTTAAT
+28 QTNLQSISQT
-42 SIGARPNII
+42 SIGVRPNII

-64 SYGSVYY
+64 SYGSLYY

-109 PRVNDK
+109 PRINDR
-115 TGLGVLFPTNTNG
+115 TGLGVLFPSNTNG
-128 LDSSKEV
+128 LDSSKEI

-162 LPPAHG
+162 LPLAHG

-200 RGSEKVK
+200 RNSEKVK
-207 DLNNVELAELPA
+207 DLNNQELAELPA

-257 FEGRSSYGAYGDAVA
+257 FEGLSGYGTFGDAVA
-272 YIDYTVGVLMG
+272 YIDYTVGVLTG

-292 NTLIVIHS
+292 NTLIVVHS

-315 YGKFGRVDTSLH
+315 YGKFGRVDISLEH
-327 HLLRD
+327 QLRD
-332 GKYQQRFEGGVRSG
+332 GKYQQRFEGGVRSA

-351 PGVVKAGAVNE
+351 PSVIGAGTVNQ

-370 FTSFLQIAGA
+370 FTSFLQVAGA
-380 ETPTGRVIDGKPM
+380 EMPTVGVIDGKPM
-393 IESIIKNK
+393 IESIITNK

-410 APQNEVQ
+410 APQKEVQ

-426 VIDQRGGKIKLLL
+426 VLDKRAGKNILLL
-439 FDLVRDPQEIN
+439 FN
-450 DLAFANSKIVQS
+450 LASDAKEKNNIAEAHQDIVDA
-462 LYNLALQAQK
+462 LYALALQAQK
-472 AVAENLPLQET
+472 AVEENKPLSET
-483 NNFNF
+483 NSFNF